1 MKIGPVDGG
10 DRAASLGDENRRRV
24 DVQPKTPRQ
33 EEPPDSVEISS
44 SARALSGQTPA
55 DQSGEAEEA
64 DAPESPDDQNEIE
77 LRRTKLDE
85 AEKRIESGY
94 YDRPEVRR
102 EIARR
107 IADELMG

>member
-10 DRAASLGDENRRRV
+10 DRAASLGDESRRRV

-55 DQSGEAEEA
+55 GEPGEAEEA
-64 DAPESPDDQNEIE
+64 DVPESPDDQNEME
-77 LRRTKLDE
+77 LRRAKLDE
-85 AEKRIESGY
+85 AEKRIDSGY
-94 YDRPEVRR
+94 YDRPEVRQ

-107 IADELMG
+107 ITDELMG